1 VSATETDDPAAS
13 RRQRPLE
20 LAVGLA
26 GIVVGVAV
34 IFAVPQLRHCVSLT
48 LHGQFSAMRAYIK
61 GLGFGGFML
70 LLGLMLGHAVVF
82 VYPTEII
89 TATAA
94 YVYGFGAGFSFAVAG
109 WLACAL
115 LSYAVGRSVG
125 QPLLRAVLGPR
136 FHRLER
142 TMRGGGASLVISAR
156 LIPVVPFALLG
167 YAAGAARISIWRF
180 SWASVVGYLPLTI
193 AVCYLGSR
201 AQTLSAGD
209 PVVWAAAV
217 MLVGLLTLDWYAR
230 HRRKAAA
237 DHAEPGADA

>member
-1 VSATETDDPAAS
+1 MSATETDDPVAAP
-13 RRQRPLE
+13 RQHRLE

-34 IFAVPQLRHCVSLT
+34 IFAVPELRHCVTLT
-48 LHGQFSAMRAYIK
+48 LHGRFSEMRDYIK

-82 VYPTEII
+82 IYPTEII

-94 YVYGFGAGFSFAVAG
+94 YVYGFGAGFSFVVVG
-109 WLACAL
+109 WLGCAL
-115 LSYAVGRSVG
+115 ISYALGRSVG
-125 QPLLRAVLGPR
+125 KPLLQAVLGPR
-136 FHRLER
+136 FGRLER
-142 TMRGGGASLVISAR
+142 GIRGGGASLVISAR
-156 LIPVVPFALLG
+156 LIPVVPFAFLG
-167 YAAGAARISIWRF
+167 YAAGAARISVWRF

-209 PVVWAAAV
+209 PLVWAAALV
-217 MLVGLLTLDWYAR
+217 LVGALTLDWYAR
-230 HRRKAAA
+230 HRRRAAA
-237 DHAEPGADA
+237 AGHDAP